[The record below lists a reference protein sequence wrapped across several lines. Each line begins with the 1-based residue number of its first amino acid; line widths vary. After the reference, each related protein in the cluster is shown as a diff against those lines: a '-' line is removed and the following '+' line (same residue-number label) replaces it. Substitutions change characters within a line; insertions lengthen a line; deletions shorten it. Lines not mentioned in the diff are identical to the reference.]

1 MTDKT
6 PAAIDEAAKTPEG
19 AKTSAAS
26 KGERFLS
33 LAPQTLQDA
42 YSLYLSLSA
51 SEGGE
56 AEEATKEKG
65 GQKGGPQGGKTS
77 QAMADFVSASAPGMP
92 PAAAMKAAQALIRS
106 FSDPSFAPSLS
117 DSPSAPEGR
126 KRAFVLESDL
136 ARFREYSLSD
146 PHSTQELRL
155 LLMSLLIQYRRNWH
169 PKGWVHYDRGAIM
182 HMAGL
187 DAASARAKEG
197 LTSYLHSEYGLEMQ
211 VIGSNNPIPCFRL
224 AWAESQPESPSNP
237 RVDLGPYS
245 PPTTASAVAMAMSRG
260 GRGGSKEEGGKG
272 DEGDERDK

>member
-1 MTDKT
+1 MMSTTKTTTMTPT
-6 PAAIDEAAKTPEG
+6 AIAEAAENQGG
-19 AKTSAAS
+19 AKAAAS
-26 KGERFLS
+26 RGERFLS
-33 LAPQTLQDA
+33 LAPQALQDA

-51 SEGGE
+51 
-56 AEEATKEKG
+56 KEKEDMKAEG
-65 GQKGGPQGGKTS
+65 KERDGQKRAHGETA

-136 ARFREYSLSD
+136 ARFREYSLAD

-187 DAASARAKEG
+187 DAAPAKAKEG

-245 PPTTASAVAMAMSRG
+245 PPATASAVALAMAWGNEGKRG
-260 GRGGSKEEGGKG
+260 GR
-272 DEGDERDK
+272 

>member
-1 MTDKT
+1 MSTMKT
-6 PAAIDEAAKTPEG
+6 TTPMAIDETPTAQGG
-19 AKTSAAS
+19 AKAEAS

-33 LAPQTLQDA
+33 LAPQVLQDA
-42 YSLYLSLSA
+42 YSLYLSLS
-51 SEGGE
+51 SSPKEGGV
-56 AEEATKEKG
+56 AER
-65 GQKGGPQGGKTS
+65 GQKDAQKEIA
-77 QAMADFVSASAPGMP
+77 QAMADFASASAPGMP
-92 PAAAMKAAQALIRS
+92 PAAAAKTAQALIRS

-260 GRGGSKEEGGKG
+260 GRGDAKEERGKG
-272 DEGDERDK
+272 DEVDEGDE